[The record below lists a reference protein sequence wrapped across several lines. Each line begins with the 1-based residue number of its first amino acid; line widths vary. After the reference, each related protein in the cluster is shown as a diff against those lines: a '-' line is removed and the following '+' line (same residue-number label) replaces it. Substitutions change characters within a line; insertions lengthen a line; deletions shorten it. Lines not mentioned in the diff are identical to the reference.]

1 MTIRGWESKYREI
14 RSVFGYSKFKDLES
28 AQKLNK
34 KIVKKYPISKIK
46 KIIAGKTVFIIGAG
60 PSLSNSISSLKKYE
74 NITKIVADGAVEA
87 LIENDIRPD
96 ILVTDLDGDIPS
108 IKKIGKTKIPIVVHA
123 HGNNFEKL
131 ELVSKFQN
139 KIGTTQTKKFGR
151 LENFGGF
158 TDGDRCVFLAEGFN
172 PEKIILFGMD
182 FGKKIGKYSKKKV
195 LDRKT
200 KLKKLEYGKKL
211 LEWLAKKSNSDLYTT
226 SRSIKGFKKIS
237 FADLEYM
244 IDN

>member
-182 FGKKIGKYSKKKV
+182 FGKKIG
-195 LDRKT
+195 R
-200 KLKKLEYGKKL
+200 
-211 LEWLAKKSNSDLYTT
+211 
-226 SRSIKGFKKIS
+226 
-237 FADLEYM
+237 
-244 IDN
+244 